1 MDSLSDSL
9 INLLIN
15 SLIDS
20 SHLGEHGSGDLK
32 CTECDAVFRFSKL
45 LNRHVLTVHKQ
56 LKVCTHLHII

>member
-20 SHLGEHGSGDLK
+20 SHLGEHGSGDFK

-56 LKVCTHLHII
+56 F